1 LYLLRKENQRQ
12 KNLLQAPGKKKEM
25 LMTDKWLAVIGTW
38 ILCDGLFSLHCYW
51 GKEGW
56 KENYIRLIRMF
67 IGLILI
73 FGG

>member
-1 LYLLRKENQRQ
+1 
-12 KNLLQAPGKKKEM
+12 
-25 LMTDKWLAVIGTW
+25 MTDKWLAVIGTW
-38 ILCDGLFSLHCYW
+38 TLCDGLFSLHCYW